1 MTEPLKSSLRL
12 QIASTPVH
20 LPIVRAAVERF
31 AGMLGF
37 DEATC
42 GKITLAVDE
51 ALTNI
56 IKHAYHGR
64 DDKPIEITLGTVPAP
79 AGKQALRIEL
89 RDWGTPA
96 GREEIKSR
104 DLEDIRPGGLGVHI
118 MNSIMDEVQ
127 YAPAGGGGTRL
138 VMTKRM

>member
-1 MTEPLKSSLRL
+1 MIELLKSPLRL
-12 QIASTPVH
+12 QIASTPTH

-31 AGMLGF
+31 AGMVGF
-37 DEATC
+37 DETTS
-42 GKITLAVDE
+42 GKIMLAVDE

-64 DDKPIEITLGTVPAP
+64 DDRPIEITLRTVAAQP
-79 AGKQALRIEL
+79 GKQALRIEL

-96 GREEIKSR
+96 EREDIRSR

-127 YAPAGGGGTRL
+127 YAPAGDEGTRL
-138 VMTKRM
+138 MMTKSL